1 MVSPKIMT
9 WPSTA
14 LMRPKESCQQAR
26 DGVSRPATGP
36 IEVIHGARA
45 DDTNASIIASPR
57 PALMAVNL
65 WANTTGTTAFS
76 NSSDR

>member
-9 WPSTA
+9 WASTA
-14 LMRPKESCQQAR
+14 LMWPKESCQQAR
-26 DGVSRPATGP
+26 DGVSRPAAGS
-36 IEVIHGARA
+36 IAAIHGASG
-45 DDTNASIIASPR
+45 DDTNASIIAPPG

-65 WANTTGTTAFS
+65 WAKTTGTTAFS